1 MPINSRIPG
10 LRDHT
15 PEERLSLVADGAG
28 LDASGLEALHPAAGL
43 SLAQADHMIENVVGL
58 IAIPVGVATN
68 FHIDGVD
75 RLVPMATEEP
85 SVVAAASN
93 AARMARGLGGFTTS
107 YTGDVMIAQIQV
119 LDAVDPHGTRFAL
132 LEAKDELLALA
143 NEQDPVLVSFG
154 GGAFDISV
162 RVLPTRAGVQVI
174 VHLHVDVRD
183 AMGANAVNTMA
194 EAIAPRIAEVAGS
207 RTLLRILT
215 NKAELR
221 LTRARAVFDA
231 EMLGG
236 AQVVDDIVAASAFAE
251 ADAYRAAT
259 HNGISAVVLA
269 TGNDTRAVESGC
281 HSHAARTGGYT
292 ALSQFEKDADGNLVG
307 TLEVPLAVGLVGGA
321 TRAHPTAQAAVR
333 LLGIDTARELASI
346 IASVGLAQ
354 NLAACRALAA
364 EGIQRGHMTLHAR
377 TIAASAGAEVD
388 EIGEVARRIVA
399 ERRIRVEYAREVLA
413 ALRAESRAN
422 RGCPP
427 ASPCTRWLRAT
438 DCRPRPTSSPPRSRR
453 SSAAGCMPRGP
464 ATSRSRASCPR
475 HGCRSSPT
483 PPRCSLTSR
492 CPRALAP
499 SPWSR
504 TCGAS
509 SARSRSGCAR
519 SPSWSA
525 RPSRSRRPI

>member
-1 MPINSRIPG
+1 MSTNSRISG

-15 PEERLSLVADGAG
+15 PDERLALVARSAELEPTV
-28 LDASGLEALHPAAGL
+28 LDALRPDRGLG
-43 SLAQADHMIENVVGL
+43 LAQADHMIENVVGM
-58 IAIPVGVATN
+58 IGIPVGVATN
-68 FHIDGVD
+68 FTIDGQD
-75 RLVPMATEEP
+75 RLIPMATEEP

-93 AARMARGLGGFTTS
+93 AARMARAHGGFTTS

-174 VHLHVDVRD
+174 LHLHVDVKD

-194 EAIAPRIAEVAGS
+194 EAIAPRIAEVAGT

-221 LTRARAVFDA
+221 VTRARAVFDA
-231 EMLGG
+231 ELLGG
-236 AQVVDDIVAASAFAE
+236 PQVVDDIVAASAFAE
-251 ADAYRAAT
+251 ADPYRAAT
-259 HNGISAVVLA
+259 HNKGIMNGITAVVLA

-281 HSHAARTGGYT
+281 HSHAARSGQYA

-321 TRAHPTAQAAVR
+321 TRAHPTAQASVK
-333 LLGIDTARELASI
+333 LLGVQTARELAAV
-346 IASVGLAQ
+346 IAAVGLAQ

-388 EIGEVARRIVA
+388 EIGAVAARIVA
-399 ERRIRVEYAREVLA
+399 DRRIRVEYAKEVLA
-413 ALRAESRAN
+413 ELR
-422 RGCPP
+422 GGG
-427 ASPCTRWLRAT
+427 
-438 DCRPRPTSSPPRSRR
+438 
-453 SSAAGCMPRGP
+453 AG
-464 ATSRSRASCPR
+464 A
-475 HGCRSSPT
+475 
-483 PPRCSLTSR
+483 
-492 CPRALAP
+492 
-499 SPWSR
+499 
-504 TCGAS
+504 
-509 SARSRSGCAR
+509 
-519 SPSWSA
+519 
-525 RPSRSRRPI
+525 

>member
-1 MPINSRIPG
+1 MSINSRISG

-15 PEERLSLVADGAG
+15 PDERLALVAQGAE
-28 LDASGLEALHPAAGL
+28 LDADALKALRPDGGL
-43 SLAQADHMIENVVGL
+43 SLAQADHMVENVVGL
-58 IAIPVGVATN
+58 ISVPVGVATN
-68 FHIDGVD
+68 FTIDGRD
-75 RLVPMATEEP
+75 RLIPMATEEP

-93 AARMARGLGGFTTS
+93 AARMARGHGGFTTS

-119 LDAVDPHGTRFAL
+119 LEAVDPHGARFAL
-132 LEAKDELLALA
+132 LEAKDELLELA
-143 NEQDPVLVSFG
+143 NQQDPMLVSLG

-194 EAIAPRIAEVAGS
+194 EAIAPRIAELAGT

-231 EMLGG
+231 ELLGG
-236 AQVVDDIVAASAFAE
+236 PQVVDDIVAASAFAE
-251 ADAYRAAT
+251 ADPYRAAT
-259 HNGISAVVLA
+259 HNKGIMNGITAVVLA

-321 TRAHPTAQAAVR
+321 TRAHPTAQASVK
-333 LLGIDTARELASI
+333 LLGVETARELASV
-346 IASVGLAQ
+346 IAAVGLAQ

-377 TIAASAGAEVD
+377 TVAASAGAEVD
-388 EIGEVARRIVA
+388 EIGAVAARIVA
-399 ERRIRVEYAREVLA
+399 DRRIRVEYAREVLA
-413 ALRAESRAN
+413 ELR
-422 RGCPP
+422 GG
-427 ASPCTRWLRAT
+427 
-438 DCRPRPTSSPPRSRR
+438 
-453 SSAAGCMPRGP
+453 AG
-464 ATSRSRASCPR
+464 A
-475 HGCRSSPT
+475 
-483 PPRCSLTSR
+483 
-492 CPRALAP
+492 
-499 SPWSR
+499 
-504 TCGAS
+504 
-509 SARSRSGCAR
+509 
-519 SPSWSA
+519 
-525 RPSRSRRPI
+525 

>member
-1 MPINSRIPG
+1 MPINSRISG

-15 PEERLSLVADGAG
+15 PVERLALVADGAG
-28 LDASGLEALHPAAGL
+28 LDPTALAALQPESGL
-43 SLAQADHMIENVVGL
+43 SLAQADHMVENVVGL
-58 IAIPVGVATN
+58 ISIPVGVATN
-68 FHIDGVD
+68 FTIDGVD
-75 RLVPMATEEP
+75 RLIPMATEEP

-93 AARMARGLGGFTTS
+93 AARMARGHGGFTTS

-119 LDAVDPHGTRFAL
+119 LDAVDPHGTRFAV
-132 LEAKDELLALA
+132 LEARDELLALA
-143 NEQDPVLVSFG
+143 NEQDPMLVSLG

-162 RVLPTRAGVQVI
+162 RVLPTRAGTQVI

-194 EAIAPRIAEVAGS
+194 EAIAPRIAEVAGT

-231 EMLGG
+231 ELLGG
-236 AQVVDDIVAASAFAE
+236 AQVVADIVAASAFAE

-259 HNGISAVVLA
+259 HNKGIMNGITAVVLA

-281 HSHAARTGGYT
+281 HSHAARSGGYT
-292 ALSQFEKDADGNLVG
+292 ALSQFEQDADGNLVG

-321 TRAHPTAQAAVR
+321 TRAHPTAQAGVK
-333 LLGIDTARELASI
+333 LLGVETARELASV

-388 EIGEVARRIVA
+388 EIGAVAARIVA

-413 ALRAESRAN
+413 ELRAE
-422 RGCPP
+422 
-427 ASPCTRWLRAT
+427 
-438 DCRPRPTSSPPRSRR
+438 
-453 SSAAGCMPRGP
+453 
-464 ATSRSRASCPR
+464 
-475 HGCRSSPT
+475 T
-483 PPRCSLTSR
+483 P
-492 CPRALAP
+492 
-499 SPWSR
+499 
-504 TCGAS
+504 GA
-509 SARSRSGCAR
+509 
-519 SPSWSA
+519 
-525 RPSRSRRPI
+525 

>member
-1 MPINSRIPG
+1 MSINSRISG

-15 PEERLSLVADGAG
+15 PDERLALVAQGAE
-28 LDASGLEALHPAAGL
+28 LDADALGALRPDSGL
-43 SLAQADHMIENVVGL
+43 SLAQADHMVENVVGL
-58 IAIPVGVATN
+58 IAVPVGVATN
-68 FHIDGVD
+68 FTIDGRD

-93 AARMARGLGGFTTS
+93 AARMARGHGGFTTS

-119 LDAVDPHGTRFAL
+119 LDAVDPHGARFAL
-132 LEAKDELLALA
+132 LEAKDELLELA
-143 NEQDPVLVSFG
+143 NEQDPMLVSLG

-162 RVLPTRAGVQVI
+162 RVLPTRVGTQVI

-194 EAIAPRIAEVAGS
+194 EAIAPRIAELAGT

-231 EMLGG
+231 ELLGG
-236 AQVVDDIVAASAFAE
+236 PQVVDDIVAASAFAE

-259 HNGISAVVLA
+259 HNKGIMNGITAVVLA

-281 HSHAARTGGYT
+281 HSHAARAGGYT

-321 TRAHPTAQAAVR
+321 TRAHPTAQASVK
-333 LLGIDTARELASI
+333 LLGVETARELASV
-346 IASVGLAQ
+346 IAAVGLAQ

-377 TIAASAGAEVD
+377 TVAASAGAEVD
-388 EIGEVARRIVA
+388 EIGAVAARIVA
-399 ERRIRVEYAREVLA
+399 DRRIRVEYAREVLA
-413 ALRAESRAN
+413 ELR
-422 RGCPP
+422 GGG
-427 ASPCTRWLRAT
+427 
-438 DCRPRPTSSPPRSRR
+438 
-453 SSAAGCMPRGP
+453 AG
-464 ATSRSRASCPR
+464 A
-475 HGCRSSPT
+475 
-483 PPRCSLTSR
+483 
-492 CPRALAP
+492 
-499 SPWSR
+499 
-504 TCGAS
+504 
-509 SARSRSGCAR
+509 
-519 SPSWSA
+519 
-525 RPSRSRRPI
+525 

>member
-1 MPINSRIPG
+1 MTINSRISG
-10 LRDHT
+10 LRDHA
-15 PEERLSLVADGAG
+15 PEERLALVAEGAG
-28 LDASGLEALHPAAGL
+28 LDPASLDALQPHAGL
-43 SLAQADHMIENVVGL
+43 SLAQADHMIENVVGV
-58 IAIPVGVATN
+58 IGIPVGVATN
-68 FHIDGVD
+68 FRIDGLD
-75 RLVPMATEEP
+75 RLIPMATEEP

-93 AARMARGLGGFTTS
+93 AARMARGHGGFTTS

-119 LDAVDPHGTRFAL
+119 LDAIDPHGTRFAL
-132 LEAKDELLALA
+132 LEARDELLALA

-154 GGAFDISV
+154 GGAVDISV

-174 VHLHVDVRD
+174 LHLHVDVRD

-194 EAIAPRIAEVAGS
+194 EAIAPRIAELAGT

-259 HNGISAVVLA
+259 HNKGIMNGITAVVLA

-281 HSHAARTGGYT
+281 HSHAARHGGYT

-321 TRAHPTAQAAVR
+321 TRAHPTAQASVR
-333 LLGIDTARELASI
+333 LLGVETARELASI

-388 EIGEVARRIVA
+388 EIGEVAARIVA
-399 ERRIRVEYAREVLA
+399 ERRIRVEFAREVLA
-413 ALRAESRAN
+413 ELRAEK
-422 RGCPP
+422 
-427 ASPCTRWLRAT
+427 
-438 DCRPRPTSSPPRSRR
+438 TS
-453 SSAAGCMPRGP
+453 A
-464 ATSRSRASCPR
+464 
-475 HGCRSSPT
+475 
-483 PPRCSLTSR
+483 
-492 CPRALAP
+492 
-499 SPWSR
+499 
-504 TCGAS
+504 
-509 SARSRSGCAR
+509 
-519 SPSWSA
+519 
-525 RPSRSRRPI
+525 